1 MCPKEKTRFYPVA
14 RMGQKGQFD
23 HVAAAIAG
31 FVDINNEKVKFDF
44 ESCMFSFHSTRNYK
58 PYRVSG
64 KRQTLKAAKLAFNG
78 LLAALTKLDYETQ
91 RKLETFEGKLGEQ
104 ATSFLAEGRHR
115 LHHMD
120 LIQDLIRMRQIWV
133 DAIDLNLKELPSKG
147 VAGRDQRAD
156 KVELVEDLKGFFAEH
171 GRVRRQQTR
180 GKQKLS
186 FVNAVLKA
194 LGESTVKDLTE
205 LKRTQKKR
213 KNGSSA
219 KTKKPV

>member
-1 MCPKEKTRFYPVA
+1 MCPKERTRFYPVA

-31 FVDINNEKVKFDF
+31 FVDLNNEKVKDDF

-64 KRQTLKAAKLAFNG
+64 KRQTLKAAKLAFKE
-78 LLAALTKLDYETQ
+78 LLVALSRLDYETQ
-91 RKLETFEGKLGEQ
+91 RKLETYESKLGEQ
-104 ATSFLAEGRHR
+104 ATRFIAEGRHR

-133 DAIDLNLKELPSKG
+133 EAIDLNLKELPSKG
-147 VAGRDQRAD
+147 IVGRDRRPD
-156 KVELVEDLKGFFAEH
+156 KVQLIEDLKEFFAEH
-171 GRVRRQQTR
+171 GRVRRQKTR
-180 GKQKLS
+180 GEQRLS
-186 FVNAVLKA
+186 FVNEVLKA
-194 LGESTVKDLTE
+194 LNESTVQDLSE

-213 KNGSSA
+213 KYGGA
-219 KTKKPV
+219 GVTKKPG